1 MWVLYGILPPVIV
14 IGLIIAVIVTV
25 VQGRSTGGMTFPGI
39 MLGYV
44 YAAMFVSVFLF
55 AAGASLLLK
64 VGLAEAAG
72 RDFAY
77 RTEVEERFY
86 PDDRLA
92 TMVDPSDEAIPN
104 DIATGITL
112 VFVGSA
118 LFAIHGTAAAGLRRR
133 RAPGLRQI
141 ARTYNLLGL
150 AGSTILFLAG
160 SGAAVYNTLRR
171 YVLDPDKFDPWTYPR
186 PGGAIGVAVIFLPV
200 ALWFAWRVWQEFAEE
215 VGGADKSGT
224 APTKEDVGAAVS

>member
-1 MWVLYGILPPVIV
+1 MWFLWGVLTPVIV
-14 IGLIIAVIVTV
+14 IGLIIAAIVTV
-25 VQGRSTGGMTFPGI
+25 VRGRSTGGMTFPGI

-77 RTEVEERFY
+77 NTVVTSYAR
-86 PDDRLA
+86 
-92 TMVDPSDEAIPN
+92 VDPSDEAIRN

-112 VFVGSA
+112 VFIGCA
-118 LFAIHGTAAAGLRRR
+118 LFAIHGTAATGLRRR

-150 AGSTILFLAG
+150 AGSTIVFLAG
-160 SGAAVYNTLRR
+160 SATAVYETLRR
-171 YVLDPDKFDPWTYPR
+171 YVLNYKFESWNYPR
-186 PGGAIGVAVIFLPV
+186 PGGAIGVAAIFLAV

-215 VGGADKSGT
+215 VRGADTPGT
-224 APTKEDVGAAVS
+224 VPTNQDLGAAVS